1 MGEAKKRGPREQR
14 VTEAIKRNKN
24 AFVRA
29 IGVVD
34 DNDPV
39 RHMLQAG
46 LKPFMDRMTREQWQ
60 IRRARLLDALRV
72 HPANTTKLAEAQ
84 SVRVREDEM
93 GWYLFLCE
101 QELEDPMCN
110 DSSQALRIL
119 PFFAGL
125 GCRWQ
130 HAHRVAG
137 IERKLDALLKD
148 YRKEPDG
155 LLFELLV
162 ALSYASEGWDVEFI
176 EERQSKTAD
185 LRVTRGD
192 REFYVECKR
201 MARTTDY
208 SVKERNAF
216 LRLWDAGKSVLFK
229 NGQWLWF
236 NGTFHVEATDL
247 QEGFLRDLWQA
258 SLPIREGEH
267 VLLNNE
273 QAIIRARLINQE
285 KVYQHLS
292 KFRVKAHSPA
302 FVQLLGGDWAP
313 DDASVTLLNK
323 ISTSSVA
330 GCEAPVLGTYVEQVA
345 FACGFTREFD
355 SEPSIDKKAKDVI
368 KLLSDAVK
376 QLPADKPS
384 IIHVAAETMEGTEVE
399 YRRSEKVRASV
410 PAFNPGKPVALIRFH
425 RFQAHQRA
433 TMSFEL
439 DETIDDFQSLY
450 FDLENIPTTVVV
462 PPGEKPKRGGHW
474 ELDIN
479 ATSEVN
485 LGLHD

>member
-1 MGEAKKRGPREQR
+1 MGEAKKRGNRELR

-46 LKPFMDRMTREQWQ
+46 LKPFMDRMTKEQWQ
-60 IRRARLLDALRV
+60 ARRARLLDALRA
-72 HPANTTKLAEAQ
+72 HPANTTKLTEAQ

-130 HAHRVAG
+130 YAHRVAG
-137 IERKLDALLKD
+137 IEKKLDALLKD

-162 ALSYASEGWDVEFI
+162 ALSYAAEGWDVEFI
-176 EERQSKTAD
+176 DEGQRKTAD
-185 LRVTRGD
+185 LRVTRD
-192 REFYVECKR
+192 EREFYVECKR

-216 LRLWDAGKSVLFK
+216 LRLWDAGKSVLFN
-229 NGQWLWF
+229 NGQWIWF
-236 NGTFHVEATDL
+236 NGTFHVEPTDL
-247 QEGFLRDLWQA
+247 QEGFLRNLWRA
-258 SLPIREGEH
+258 SLPISEGEH

-285 KVYQHLS
+285 RVHQHLS

-302 FVQLLGGDWAP
+302 FVQLLGEDWAP

-323 ISTSSVA
+323 ISISHVA
-330 GCEAPVLGTYVEQVA
+330 GCEAQVLGTYVEQVA

-355 SEPSIDKKAKDVI
+355 SEPSINKKAKDVI

-376 QLPADKPS
+376 QLPEDKPS
-384 IIHVAAETMEGTEVE
+384 IIHVAAETMEGAEVE
-399 YRRSEKVRASV
+399 RRRSEKVQASV
-410 PAFNPGKPVALIRFH
+410 PAFYLGKPVALIRLH

-439 DETIDDFQSLY
+439 DEAIDDFQMPY
-450 FDLENIPTTVVV
+450 YDLENIPATVVV
-462 PPGEKPKRGGHW
+462 PPGGRPKCGGHW
-474 ELDIN
+474 DLNLNGTNEKD
-479 ATSEVN
+479 
-485 LGLHD
+485 LGLYD